1 MIALT
6 GGVCLIRACQFAA
19 FRRPLTAF
27 TTGTKTRKNTKFRDV
42 RLTLREYVKIHIE
55 IAEIKRIRKRTS
67 IQLSESLQLAKT
79 KLNESENNPEL
90 NGPQSMTKRLPAH
103 CFTDEML
110 NQLN

>member
-1 MIALT
+1 M
-6 GGVCLIRACQFAA
+6 
-19 FRRPLTAF
+19 
-27 TTGTKTRKNTKFRDV
+27 
-42 RLTLREYVKIHIE
+42 
-55 IAEIKRIRKRTS
+55 KRIRKRTI

-110 NQLN
+110 IQLN

>member
-6 GGVCLIRACQFAA
+6 GGVGLIRACQFAA
-19 FRRPLTAF
+19 FRGPLTAF
-27 TTGTKTRKNTKFRDV
+27 TTGTETRKNTRRQV
-42 RLTLREYVKIHIE
+42 NVKGICKSHIE
-55 IAEIKRIRKRTS
+55 IAEIKRIRKRTI

-110 NQLN
+110 IQLN

>member
-19 FRRPLTAF
+19 FRGPLTAF
-27 TTGTKTRKNTKFRDV
+27 TTGTETRKNTKFRDV
-42 RLTLREYVKIHIE
+42 RLTLREYVKVIE
-55 IAEIKRIRKRTS
+55 IAEIKRIRKRTI

-110 NQLN
+110 IQLN